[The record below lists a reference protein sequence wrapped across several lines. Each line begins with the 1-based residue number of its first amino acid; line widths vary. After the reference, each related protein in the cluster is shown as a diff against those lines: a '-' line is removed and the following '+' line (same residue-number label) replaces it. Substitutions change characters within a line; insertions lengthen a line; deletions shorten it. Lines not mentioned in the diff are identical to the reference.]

1 MERIEELVRK
11 YPDDPDKVLPEA
23 GALESA
29 RSYREKKAMPL
40 VKKLVKW
47 VHSLF
52 RKNLELTHR
61 CEMLERSKEH
71 DVGIWK
77 HRAERAEEALQQL
90 RAKVQQ
96 FDHVIL
102 LLGQEQ
108 IDQLLAQPIPT
119 QEHTNKRQR
128 GEER

>member
-1 MERIEELVRK
+1 VERIEELVRK
-11 YPDDPDKVLPEA
+11 YPDDPDRVLPEA

-52 RKNLELTHR
+52 RKNLELTNH
-61 CEMLERSKEH
+61 CEALERSKEH
-71 DVGIWK
+71 YIGIWK
-77 HRAERAEEALQQL
+77 RRAERAEEAMQQL
-90 RAKVQQ
+90 RTKVEQ
-96 FDHVIL
+96 FDRVIR

-108 IDQLLAQPIPT
+108 IDRLLAQAVPT
-119 QEHTNKRQR
+119 QEHTTKRQR